1 MTQSQ
6 PVSPGRPATSP
17 LPVIAGVG
25 VVVAGILMI
34 VFSFLG
40 WATDDESTVS
50 VSGLGRVS
58 ADGVSEHMESMLAT
72 GTHATGVWTIVF
84 GVLLVLAGLALVF
97 RLFPQL
103 SGVFAGL
110 VGIAAF
116 ITTVVFFADPTG
128 VLPDE
133 MTSADHVNRGVG
145 LWLVFIGGI
154 IGLVAG
160 VLAFAATN
168 LGGRFGKR

>member
-6 PVSPGRPATSP
+6 PVSTGRPATPP
-17 LPVIAGVG
+17 LPVVAGVG
-25 VVVAGILMI
+25 VVVAGILLI
-34 VFSFLG
+34 VFSFMG
-40 WATDDESTVS
+40 WATNDESTIS
-50 VSGLGRVS
+50 VSGLGSVS
-58 ADGVSEHMESMLAT
+58 ADGIDEHMESMLET
-72 GTHATGVWTIVF
+72 STHATGVWTIVF

-97 RLFPQL
+97 RLFPQM

-110 VGIAAF
+110 IGIAAF
-116 ITTVVFFADPTG
+116 ITTVVFFADPAG

-133 MTSADHVNRGVG
+133 VTSADHVNRGTG

-160 VLAFAATN
+160 VLAFVATN
-168 LGGRFGKR
+168 LGDKLGKR